1 MRSMKFFMNI
11 QIAEASSCFDPYRCL
26 HAVIGPVLAPA
37 LGDIEVLQRIRA
49 VHFHKGN
56 ASRNL
61 HALFDFLNNNARQR
75 LSKGIH
81 LKARD
86 LIRHEGSRPAAPC
99 FLQTVYQMA
108 SAVILDHHL
117 TGVGKLRQ
125 VFRHQK
131 RRHPIFRLG
140 MINILG
146 EHLSLKQCRIF
157 NKQDIVR
164 LRNRV
169 LTLTC
174 TVFILLSASKDIP
187 EVEKDIPD
195 LDLIARHEPY
205 TLVLGPDM
213 RKPAHAFPVLQVS
226 PVFLIVYID
235 KFYVRI
241 TVAGCDRS
249 SQNVHHI
256 ITAASSASADQS
268 DQLVFPDIDTDR
280 NLPQRLVLIQDLLRL
295 ICERV
300 AHKRELFSGYFYGD
314 LEVSIPD
321 TKSLIEKILMRC
333 IAVPQFRTAR
343 SKSKTLPDRRVHRT
357 QSPGIVEIHLL
368 YLFCDL

>member
-1 MRSMKFFMNI
+1 
-11 QIAEASSCFDPYRCL
+11 
-26 HAVIGPVLAPA
+26 
-37 LGDIEVLQRIRA
+37 
-49 VHFHKGN
+49 
-56 ASRNL
+56 
-61 HALFDFLNNNARQR
+61 
-75 LSKGIH
+75 
-81 LKARD
+81 
-86 LIRHEGSRPAAPC
+86 
-99 FLQTVYQMA
+99 MA
-108 SAVILDHHL
+108 STVILDHHL

-125 VFRHQK
+125 IFCHQK
-131 RRHPIFRLG
+131 RRHPIFRSG
-140 MINILG
+140 MINIFG
-146 EHLSLKQCRIF
+146 EHLALQQRRIF

-169 LTLTC
+169 LTLAC

-187 EVEKDIPD
+187 EMEKDIPD

-249 SQNVHHI
+249 SQNAHHI

-268 DQLVFPDIDTDR
+268 DQLVFPEIDTDR

-314 LEVSIPD
+314 LEVSVPD

-333 IAVPQFRTAR
+333 VTVPQFRTAR
-343 SKSKTLPDRRVHRT
+343 SKSQTFTHRRIHRT